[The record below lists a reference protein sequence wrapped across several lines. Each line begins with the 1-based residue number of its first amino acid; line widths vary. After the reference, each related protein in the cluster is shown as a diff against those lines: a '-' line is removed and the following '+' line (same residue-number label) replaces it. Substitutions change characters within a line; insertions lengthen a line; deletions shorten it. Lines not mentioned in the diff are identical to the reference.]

1 MINNSDMV
9 LEEIEILRN
18 RMHELYLKK
27 QSLKNQSL
35 LKMSKKLDHKLNI
48 HHKLMHFK

>member
-1 MINNSDMV
+1 MVSNSDTV
-9 LEEIEILRN
+9 LEEIEVLRN

-27 QSLKNQSL
+27 RSLKNQSL
-35 LKMSKKLDHKLNI
+35 LKMSKKLDHKLNM